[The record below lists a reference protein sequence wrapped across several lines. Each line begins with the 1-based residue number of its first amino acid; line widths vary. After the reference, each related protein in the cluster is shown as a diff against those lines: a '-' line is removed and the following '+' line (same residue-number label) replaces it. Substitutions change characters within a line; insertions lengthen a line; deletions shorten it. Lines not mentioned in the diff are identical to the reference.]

1 MSTSYEDK
9 SETVL
14 QMLADFVD
22 GDDRTMTI
30 NDPDMSLDL
39 GDSVY
44 SLQSFLQSNNV
55 LVGDKAGAN
64 FSEFRYANLVST
76 DRRIFTFD

>member
-1 MSTSYEDK
+1 LATSYEDK

-22 GDDRTMTI
+22 GDDRTITI
-30 NDPDMSLDL
+30 SDPDLSIDL
-39 GDSVY
+39 GNAVY
-44 SLQSFLQSNNV
+44 NLQSFLQSSQV
-55 LVGDKAGAN
+55 LLGDKAGAN